1 MPYYNEGHMI
11 VPYYNEDHSAY
22 AILVSHGFGSGWAT
36 ENGDLRLAYDSRI
49 IDWYISLTGETLQ
62 LIRLHGTSANKA
74 AENFIHS
81 LGYNTDFLYFGG
93 FKFDM
98 IEWVP
103 VGKAWRLHEYDGAES
118 IEYLNEDDWVCFN
131 G

>member
-1 MPYYNEGHMI
+1 MEKVM
-11 VPYYNEDHSAY
+11 PYYNEDHTKY
-22 AILVSHGFGSGWAT
+22 AVLVSHGFGSGWAT
-36 ENGDLRLAYDSRI
+36 EQIDLRLAYDSRI
-49 IDWYISLTGETLQ
+49 IEWYLSLTKETIQ
-62 LIRLHGTSANKA
+62 LIRIRGTPENNA
-74 AENFIHS
+74 AQDFLRS
-81 LGYNTDFLYFGG
+81 LGYDIEFLYFGG
-93 FKFDM
+93 FKPDM